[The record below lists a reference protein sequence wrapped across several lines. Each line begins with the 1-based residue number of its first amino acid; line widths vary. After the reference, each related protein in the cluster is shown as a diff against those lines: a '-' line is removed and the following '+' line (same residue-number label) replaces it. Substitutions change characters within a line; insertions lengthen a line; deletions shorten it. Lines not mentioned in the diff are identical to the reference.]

1 MFAAL
6 AGIAAC
12 RPATAA
18 NDSPIRGRIP
28 NVVIKRDL
36 YLAINDFAWTD
47 VALSGIA
54 AEITQGLRT
63 RLAVPPISL
72 VDLSDEKVG
81 IDDLPRF
88 ATLRARH
95 ADVLMVGRVGEHPK
109 GMNIDFRVWALYS
122 ESVLTERQYFGPRDA
137 IDEMANEIT
146 IVTYDGLRAAGAL
159 DAD

>member
-1 MFAAL
+1 MAS
-6 AGIAAC
+6 GESPPH
-12 RPATAA
+12 RP
-18 NDSPIRGRIP
+18 PLIP

-36 YLAINDFAWTD
+36 YLAINDFTWTD

-54 AEITQGLRT
+54 AQVTQGLRT

-81 IDDLPRF
+81 FDDMPRF

-95 ADVLMVGRVGEHPK
+95 ADMLMIGRVSDHPK
-109 GMNIDFRVWALYS
+109 GMKIEFRVWALYN
-122 ESVLTERQYFGPRDA
+122 ERELTGLQYLGPRDA
-137 IDEMANEIT
+137 IDEFANEIT
-146 IVTYDGLRAAGAL
+146 IATYDRLQSSGAL